1 MIVDAILN
9 EFGIQGAIDEIAPF
23 GLGHIN
29 DSYRVRSGDQ
39 HLFLQKINIEIFTDI
54 EAIENNLRLFFEHD
68 SSIFVKHYK
77 ANGQYHLV
85 HDEAVW
91 RLTEFQAGCYSPQM
105 PEVLEELAEVAKG
118 FGRFAKAAG
127 ALNPG
132 QFQEPILRFHDLS
145 LRWQQL
151 DDALRSAS
159 KGRLERAGKYI
170 EQARQYYRELD
181 DELGQF
187 IKAGLTERVSHN
199 DCKINNCLLSKADKS
214 FSFVVDLDTIGPG
227 YLLYDFGDLMRTC
240 LVKGQENE
248 ASTANLYINPEA
260 FDVLAKNYVQACGQ
274 VLTETENNSLVFGG
288 PYMTFIMA
296 IRFLA
301 DYLRGDLYYKTSFA
315 EENLIRA
322 RNQFF
327 IFEQLVE
334 FRPKFESKFKSYV

>member
-9 EFGIQGAIDEIAPF
+9 EFGIQGAINEIAPF

-29 DSYRVRSGDQ
+29 DSYRLRSGDQ
-39 HLFLQKINIEIFTDI
+39 HLFLQRVNTEIFTEI

-68 SSIFVKHYK
+68 NSIFVKHYS
-77 ANGQYHLV
+77 ANGQYHLAY
-85 HDEAVW
+85 DGGVW
-91 RLTEFQAGCYSPQM
+91 RLTDFQTECYSPQM

-127 ALNPG
+127 ALSPG
-132 QFQEPILRFHDLS
+132 QFQEPIPRFHDLS

-151 DDALRSAS
+151 DDALSSAS
-159 KGRLERAGKYI
+159 NDRLERARKYI
-170 EQARQYYRELD
+170 ELAQQNYRELD
-181 DELGQF
+181 DELCQF
-187 IKAGLTERVSHN
+187 IKSGLTERVSHN
-199 DCKINNCLLSKADKS
+199 DCKINNCLLSKADRS

-248 ASTANLYINPEA
+248 ASTTNLYINPEA

-274 VLTETENNSLVFGG
+274 ELAEPEKSSLVFGG

-334 FRPKFESKFKSYV
+334 FRQKFESKLKSYV